1 MISAVGLTRRFGS
14 QVVLDRLDLA
24 VAEGEKVALLG
35 LNGAGKTTLF
45 RCLLGLLPYEG
56 DLRVADAD
64 VRRAGPEHRAAVG
77 YVPQRP
83 PQFDGTLADLVRF
96 FAGLRGVAPEVVGER
111 MAELDLSL
119 DLHGE
124 KPVRALSGGMLQKTL
139 LALAIA
145 AESPVLL
152 LDEPTANLD
161 PRARAEFV
169 RGLKRVPARTTV
181 ILSSHR
187 LEDIRAAADRVAVL
201 HGGRIVFDG
210 TLPALHDAAAVA
222 PTLWV
227 EAAAADRESLA
238 VGLRNDRRIL
248 ELQRNG
254 VAVGLRVRARD
265 LGDVLVAVRGL
276 GVEVSNVRIE
286 SPALEEL
293 LQEHTGP
300 GGSTESHRQ
309 PARTREVAR

>member
-1 MISAVGLTRRFGS
+1 MISARGLTRRFGS
-14 QVVLDRLDLA
+14 QVVLDRLDLS
-24 VAEGEKVALLG
+24 VGEGEKVALLG

-45 RCLLGLLPYEG
+45 RCLLGLIRFEG
-56 DLRVADAD
+56 ELRVAGED
-64 VRRAGPEHRAAVG
+64 VRNAGPEHRATIG

-83 PQFDGTLADLVRF
+83 PQFDGTLHDLVRF
-96 FAGLRGVAPEVVGER
+96 FAGLRGVDPETVGAH
-111 MAELDLSL
+111 MSELDLSL
-119 DLHGE
+119 ERHGD
-124 KPVRALSGGMLQKTL
+124 KAVRTLSGGMLQKTL

-169 RGLKRVPARTTV
+169 RGLKRVPPHTTV

-187 LEDIRAAADRVAVL
+187 LEDIRAAADRVVVL

-210 TLPALHDAAAVA
+210 TLLALHDAAGVA

-227 EAAAADRESLA
+227 ESAGEQESL
-238 VGLRNDRRIL
+238 VGGLRDDRRVL
-248 ELQRNG
+248 DLRRNG
-254 VAVGLRVRARD
+254 VGVGLRVRARD
-265 LGDVLVAVRGL
+265 LADMLVTIRGL
-276 GVEVSNVRIE
+276 GIEVRNVRIE

-293 LQEHTGP
+293 LQEHTG
-300 GGSTESHRQ
+300 GGD
-309 PARTREVAR
+309 PTRPSRSPRAPREERR